1 MSISFPPKIDLS
13 FSTILVPTGNKLL
26 REANRSFSS
35 LETPFS
41 LFFSEIV
48 VGPRLGKGF
57 VVKVIPLRFPMENIV
72 ESWALIRSITSF
84 IARITRVGA
93 WGLLNSR

>member
-13 FSTILVPTGNKLL
+13 FSTILVPSGNKLL

-48 VGPRLGKGF
+48 AEPLLVKGF
-57 VVKVIPLRFPMENIV
+57 VVKVIPLRFPMKNIV
-72 ESWALIRSITSF
+72 
-84 IARITRVGA
+84 GA
-93 WGLLNSR
+93 